1 MTCLFS
7 LQKNVVLYEAFII
20 VGCSSVS
27 RQQSYT
33 EKNYLGDNYLL
44 SLFNSTSMKQKW
56 IFMLFVT
63 CSFLFVHFL
72 SHFFS
77 CLVTL
82 LNTVLNE
89 FALFRKFESHQI
101 LIATR
106 YTRFTSPNFAQ
117 LHFILKNVSKESI
130 FTHASHITCQI
141 QIRLLSLLQFLKSPT

>member
-33 EKNYLGDNYLL
+33 EKKHLGDNSLL

-63 CSFLFVHFL
+63 CSFYLYTFCLIF
-72 SHFFS
+72 

-89 FALFRKFESHQI
+89 FALFRKLESHKI

-106 YTRFTSPNFAQ
+106 FTRFTSPHHQ
-117 LHFILKNVSKESI
+117 VLHNCILFSKMFQRNKS
-130 FTHASHITCQI
+130 SLM
-141 QIRLLSLLQFLKSPT
+141 LLTIHVKSKYDYCHCYSS

>member
-33 EKNYLGDNYLL
+33 EKKHLGDNYML

-63 CSFLFVHFL
+63 CSFCLYTFCLIF
-72 SHFFS
+72 

-89 FALFRKFESHQI
+89 FTLFRKFESHKI
-101 LIATR
+101 LIATHVSHVSHHQVLHNCILFSKMLPRNKSSLMLLKTKYDYCHCYISWKVQQR
-106 YTRFTSPNFAQ
+106 YS
-117 LHFILKNVSKESI
+117 
-130 FTHASHITCQI
+130 
-141 QIRLLSLLQFLKSPT
+141 